1 MAKRK
6 EELKTLLEEENNTAA
21 LKLSIKKETK
31 IMTSSPITAW
41 LIEGEKVEAVTDF
54 LFLGSK
60 ITVDGDCSHEVR
72 R

>member
-6 EELKTLLEEENNTAA
+6 EELKTLLKEENNTAA

-41 LIEGEKVEAVTDF
+41 LIEGEKVAQGLNPDLLHCRQMLIPSEPPA
-54 LFLGSK
+54 K
-60 ITVDGDCSHEVR
+60 
-72 R
+72 